1 MKTEYENSLFYQ
13 IHSCARCF
21 DILFEQYFK
30 ELDLGISSIENLA
43 LGIIVEV
50 EDCCYR
56 DLAKILIKDR
66 SNTGK
71 LASVLEK
78 KGFVKTYLKT
88 KNNRPVKILKAT
100 KKGIE
105 IHNKIRK
112 IINPVAEEIHSK
124 ISSKLLEQTKQNLQM
139 FRKTVEKAIKTNI

>member
-1 MKTEYENSLFYQ
+1 MTS
-13 IHSCARCF
+13 
-21 DILFEQYFK
+21 
-30 ELDLGISSIENLA
+30 
-43 LGIIVEV
+43 
-50 EDCCYR
+50 
-56 DLAKILIKDR
+56 LAKILIKDR

-78 KGFVKTYLKT
+78 KGFVKTDLKT